1 MQHDRQYLQGFA
13 MQTCS
18 GHAQVQNIELAE
30 LNNLPLRAGARQITL
45 EGVYHSPVGA
55 VHVLEDGQP
64 GRQWYGS
71 RKVLK
76 SWIGFVTCPRSEL
89 KTATV
94 KVEDVLDQ
102 VAG

>member
-1 MQHDRQYLQGFA
+1 MAWEAVEKVNPCR
-13 MQTCS
+13 
-18 GHAQVQNIELAE
+18 
-30 LNNLPLRAGARQITL
+30 LPAGARQITL

-55 VHVLEDGQP
+55 VHVLEDGKP

-89 KTATV
+89 KDATV
-94 KVEDVLDQ
+94 KLEDVMDQ
-102 VAG
+102 VAT

>member
-1 MQHDRQYLQGFA
+1 MDVKIVCTLLNAALQ
-13 MQTCS
+13 
-18 GHAQVQNIELAE
+18 EAE
-30 LNNLPLRAGARQITL
+30 MLVADLHAGARQITL